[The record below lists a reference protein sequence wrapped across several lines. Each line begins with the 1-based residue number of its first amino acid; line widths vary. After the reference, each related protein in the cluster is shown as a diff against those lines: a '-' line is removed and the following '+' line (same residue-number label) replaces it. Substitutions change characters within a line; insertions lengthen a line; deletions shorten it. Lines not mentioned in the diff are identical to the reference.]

1 MSWFSKQWDKWATD
15 DANPGGGG
23 GGRSRSNGDG
33 IRRIE
38 VVWGKERL
46 QIVLPKTAGPVTLG
60 DLKHEIASITSLP
73 YERLKLISRGLVMK
87 DDRLP
92 LSAYGLQEG
101 SRIGLVGSRDEGDRP
116 GNKTSV
122 LPVGEQKA
130 REKKAKEAD
139 TSESGLLARI
149 QESLDHC
156 RHQLFPDVVRVEQS
170 VAAHLHSPTP
180 TPTTS
185 AAAPTPLPPASAA
198 TSTAPTTQTNEPPL
212 TLTQISDAHRRLS
225 EFLLR
230 QLLALDSVQVN
241 SETTRQ
247 ARKLAVK
254 EVQSHLDRLDH
265 ASTLIKQQHNNG
277 NAAAL

>member
-1 MSWFSKQWDKWATD
+1 M
-15 DANPGGGG
+15 
-23 GGRSRSNGDG
+23 
-33 IRRIE
+33 
-38 VVWGKERL
+38 
-46 QIVLPKTAGPVTLG
+46 LPKTAGPVTLG

-92 LSAYGLQEG
+92 LAAYGLQEG

-122 LPVGEQKA
+122 LPIGEQKA

-156 RHQLFPDVVRVEQS
+156 RHQLFPDVVRVERS
-170 VAAHLHSPTP
+170 VAALDTPPTE
-180 TPTTS
+180 S
-185 AAAPTPLPPASAA
+185 DD
-198 TSTAPTTQTNEPPL
+198 PPL
-212 TLTQISDAHRRLS
+212 TLTQIQDAHRRLS

-254 EVQSHLDRLDH
+254 EVQSHLDRLDS
-265 ASTLIKQQHNNG
+265 AWTLVKHT
-277 NAAAL
+277 